1 MNYSRTQFA
10 RAYIKLA
17 NKYSAHELARG
28 FANIFQHNSGKQDL
42 DAFGE
47 DITRMWA
54 DAHDTA
60 IVTITSA
67 RELSLSARKRISNYI
82 MTQEGKK
89 NLSATYMLDSALIGG
104 AIVQTPTH
112 RYTFSV
118 HGILTQLL

>member
-1 MNYSRTQFA
+1 MNYSRTQLA
-10 RAYIKLA
+10 RAYIQLA
-17 NKYSAHELARG
+17 SKYSADELARG
-28 FANIFQHNSGKQDL
+28 FAHVFQSDRGRQDV

-47 DITRMWA
+47 DVTRMWA

-67 RELSLSARKRISNYI
+67 RELSLTARKRISKYVL
-82 MTQEGKK
+82 TQEGKK
-89 NLSATYMLDSALIGG
+89 NLSPTYALDPTLIGG
-104 AIVQTPTH
+104 AVVQTPTH